1 MKQSNL
7 IELTDEELILELQ
20 KNNTAEAF
28 DIADDRYRPDTETDS
43 EIKDEIIQKALLK
56 VSGTYNREAVILR
69 DIQGLS

>member
-56 VSGTYNREAVILR
+56 VSDTYREAVILR
-69 DIQGLS
+69 GIQGLS